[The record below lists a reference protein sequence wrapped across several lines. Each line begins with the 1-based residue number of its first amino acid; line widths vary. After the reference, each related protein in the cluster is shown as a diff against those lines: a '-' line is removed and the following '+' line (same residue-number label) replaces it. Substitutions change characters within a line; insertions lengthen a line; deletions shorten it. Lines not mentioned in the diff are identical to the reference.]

1 MKWGAAQ
8 LYEKKS
14 TLSVAV
20 TVKKSVAVEVLVVV
34 PVTVKLSV
42 VFTTTSSYY

>member
-1 MKWGAAQ
+1 VAA
-8 LYEKKS
+8 
-14 TLSVAV
+14 

-42 VFTTTSSYY
+42 VFTTSSYY